1 MTVRVERSIE
11 LPVEPERV
19 WAFIDDPEKRARAIS
34 VVEDYE
40 LHGDGRVTWH
50 VRLPIPFVD
59 TTVAVET
66 REVERD
72 PPNSVTFVGESA
84 VMEVRGEH
92 EVVAI
97 DGGARL
103 VNRFTVDGAIPGVE
117 GFFKRNL
124 DDELENL
131 DRALREE
138 LGEQV

>member
-34 VVEDYE
+34 VVDDYE
-40 LHGDGRVTWH
+40 LHGDGRATWH
-50 VRLPIPFVD
+50 VRLPIPFVN
-59 TTVAVET
+59 TTVAVQT
-66 REVERD
+66 RDIDRD
-72 PPNSVTFVGESA
+72 PPNSVTFVGESP

-97 DGGARL
+97 DGGTRL
-103 VNRFTVDGAIPGVE
+103 VNRFTVDGSVPGIE
-117 GFFKRNL
+117 GFFRRNL
-124 DDELENL
+124 DDELANL

-138 LGEQV
+138 LGEQS